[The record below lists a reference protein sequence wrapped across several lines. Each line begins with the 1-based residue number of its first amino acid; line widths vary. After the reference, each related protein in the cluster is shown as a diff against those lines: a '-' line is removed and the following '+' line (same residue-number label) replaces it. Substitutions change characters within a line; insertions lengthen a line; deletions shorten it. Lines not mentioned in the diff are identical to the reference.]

1 LGIFRTQVLGHH
13 AYVGII
19 QAQTIFKPSDIEELW
34 LQFRKAGYRPGDQY
48 SEVDL
53 ENIYMTATDEKNLVA
68 NLSSRKFINPV
79 SSKSQMQFFNPI
91 LGKYARVCD
100 LKKQINDLE
109 KEQGTVDNSI
119 KDKQSQIGPNPTL
132 KDSLTKDIQTKKTDI
147 ENIKRKVS
155 EIKSECDRLERL
167 TMDELQEM
175 QKEIQSGTKEVN
187 QARSQN

>member
-1 LGIFRTQVLGHH
+1 MIITKFNIFLKEKISVINTDS
-13 AYVGII
+13 
-19 QAQTIFKPSDIEELW
+19 PSVASSANNINDIEKHIKEFNQKKID
-34 LQFRKAGYRPGDQY
+34 LQ
-48 SEVDL
+48 
-53 ENIYMTATDEKNLVA
+53 NIYMTATDEKNLVA
-68 NLSSRKFINPV
+68 NLSARKFINPV
-79 SSKSQMQFFNPI
+79 SSKSQMQFFNPL

-109 KEQGTVDNSI
+109 KEQSTVDNSI

-132 KDSLTKDIQTKKTDI
+132 KDSLTKDIQTKKTDV
-147 ENIKRKVS
+147 ENIKRKIS

>member
-1 LGIFRTQVLGHH
+1 MIITKFNIFLKEKISVINTDS
-13 AYVGII
+13 
-19 QAQTIFKPSDIEELW
+19 PSVASSANKINDIENHIKEFN
-34 LQFRKAGYRPGDQY
+34 QKK
-48 SEVDL
+48 VDL

-68 NLSSRKFINPV
+68 NLSARKFINPV

-91 LGKYARVCD
+91 LSKYARVCD
-100 LKKQINDLE
+100 LKKQISDLE

-119 KDKQSQIGPNPTL
+119 KDKQSQIGSNPTA
-132 KDSLTKDIQTKKTDI
+132 KDSLTKDIQTKKTDV
-147 ENIKRKVS
+147 ENIKRKIG

-167 TMDELQEM
+167 TMAELQEM

>member
-1 LGIFRTQVLGHH
+1 M
-13 AYVGII
+13 II
-19 QAQTIFKPSDIEELW
+19 TKYNLFLKEKISVINTDSPSVASSANKINDIEKNVREFI
-34 LQFRKAGYRPGDQY
+34 QKR
-48 SEVDL
+48 VDL
-53 ENIYMTATDEKNLVA
+53 ENIYMTSTDEKNLVA

-79 SSKSQMQFFNPI
+79 SSKSQMQFLNPL

-100 LKKQINDLE
+100 LKKQISDLE
-109 KEQGTVDNSI
+109 KEQVTVDNSI

-132 KDSLTKDIQTKKTDI
+132 KDSLTKDIQTKKTDV
-147 ENIKRKVS
+147 ENIKRRIS

-187 QARSQN
+187 QARSKN